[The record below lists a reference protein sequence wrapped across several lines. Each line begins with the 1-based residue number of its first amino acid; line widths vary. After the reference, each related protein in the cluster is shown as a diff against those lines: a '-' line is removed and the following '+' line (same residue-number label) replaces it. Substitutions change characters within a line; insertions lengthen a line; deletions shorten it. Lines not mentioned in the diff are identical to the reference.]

1 MGPIGLPSCYTPGG
15 MGGRLNWIV
24 GMFGIAIGG
33 LLFFHLFGTTWS
45 NKCDPGNA
53 QFQLMKQDGVVVF
66 KPDGQLF
73 TWENDDADNL
83 WLCSNANL
91 SVSHVGPNV
100 KAIYEATRQDMT
112 ANGWTELGALPNK
125 DFAVYEKVSGGVKL
139 SAVVQKQAFWVEVDM
154 SAPGLHIGEFGF

>member
-1 MGPIGLPSCYTPGG
+1 

-24 GMFGIAIGG
+24 GMFGIAIGC
-33 LLFFHLFGTTWS
+33 LLLFHLFGATWS

-53 QFQLMKQDGVVVF
+53 QFQLMKQDGAVDF
-66 KPDGQLF
+66 EPDGQLF

-91 SVSHVGPNV
+91 SVSHIGPNV
-100 KAIYEATRQDMT
+100 KVR
-112 ANGWTELGALPNK
+112 
-125 DFAVYEKVSGGVKL
+125 GGVKL

-154 SAPGLHIGEFGF
+154 SDPGLHIGEFGF